1 MSKAAQ
7 SFPHSTF
14 QLGAF
19 ILYFLSHPLIVSAWA
34 PCENTVP
41 VATTQIQESFARSK
55 RVELT
60 VFLVATS
67 ERARAQSHLK
77 LEAFSQGACLNVNPG
92 ALLFEIKMIE

>member
-60 VFLVATS
+60 VFLVAT
-67 ERARAQSHLK
+67 RARSRIILK